1 MDFLNSTVADT
12 KKLGETDDPL
22 TAFLKSWENTAG
34 NFVKGYVL
42 SIGVLLTCINNIIV
56 IIILKFGSE
65 VKLQM
70 TQPMRIYYGALAF
83 GDTNAAILHF
93 TYWAGRRIFLF
104 NR

>member
-1 MDFLNSTVADT
+1 MEDH
-12 KKLGETDDPL
+12 L
-22 TAFLKSWENTAG
+22 TEFLKIWENSAG

-42 SIGVLLTCINNIIV
+42 SIGVLLTCLNNII
-56 IIILKFGSE
+56 ILIILTFGSE

-70 TQPMRIYYGALAF
+70 TQSMRIYYGALAF

-104 NR
+104 CF